1 MFRGGLQ
8 GRAREWNWHNV
19 IGIWT
24 VFPLFFIV
32 VTGVIISY
40 PWSSNML
47 FNLTGS
53 QPPVRGWR
61 QEPRSHQA
69 MNRAG
74 NSLAPDFRSL
84 DDIALVASKQ
94 NPGWYSM
101 TIAVPE
107 SEDRT

>member
-1 MFRGGLQ
+1 MELAQRD
-8 GRAREWNWHNV
+8 RHMDR
-19 IGIWT
+19 

-32 VTGVIISY
+32 VTE
-40 PWSSNML
+40 SSSLIRGPRTCL
-47 FNLTGS
+47 FNLTGL
-53 QPPVRGWR
+53 VRRCAGGGKSR
-61 QEPRSHQA
+61 ASHQA

-107 SEDRT
+107 SEDLP